1 MYLLCVDDYY
11 RVSVLR
17 WTGIDLIVAGIL
29 LVIYLCK
36 SKNHIE
42 KSFSIICYIND
53 KMKIYSLLGALA
65 NIALVIFGA
74 KGDNRD
80 FMPDW
85 ENNYLSWAFGLGCVG
100 ALFDYIAGVLF
111 IVEARIIARKEIA
124 REQQYPMEKA
134 V

>member
-1 MYLLCVDDYY
+1 MSY
-11 RVSVLR
+11 
-17 WTGIDLIVAGIL
+17 
-29 LVIYLCK
+29 
-36 SKNHIE
+36 
-42 KSFSIICYIND
+42 SI
-53 KMKIYSLLGALA
+53 LGALA
-65 NIALVIFGA
+65 TVALIIFGA

-100 ALFDYIAGVLF
+100 ALFDFIAGTLF

-124 REQQYPMEKA
+124 REMQYPMEKA

>member
-17 WTGIDLIVAGIL
+17 WTGIDLIVAGML
-29 LVIYLCK
+29 LIIYLCK
-36 SKNHIE
+36 SRIHI
-42 KSFSIICYIND
+42 KIILILSYINI

>member
-1 MYLLCVDDYY
+1 MDPKGLKGNSEWIPRY
-11 RVSVLR
+11 
-17 WTGIDLIVAGIL
+17 
-29 LVIYLCK
+29 
-36 SKNHIE
+36 
-42 KSFSIICYIND
+42 F
-53 KMKIYSLLGALA
+53 SLLTHNKQLSLLTFCYTPAG
-65 NIALVIFGA
+65 FGA

-85 ENNYLSWAFGLGCVG
+85 ENNYLSWAFALGCVG